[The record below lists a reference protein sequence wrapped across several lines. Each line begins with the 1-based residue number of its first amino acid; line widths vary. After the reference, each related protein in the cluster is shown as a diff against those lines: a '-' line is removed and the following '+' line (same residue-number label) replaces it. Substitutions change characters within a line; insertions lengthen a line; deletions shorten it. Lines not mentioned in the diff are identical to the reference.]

1 MSDNTITSEI
11 GTEAAIWAVGTRYTK
26 SCIIRAYRSHVEV
39 GYEVGCES
47 LDIQRYCEEVLG
59 IDPIAKGDHQ

>member
-1 MSDNTITSEI
+1 VSDNIITSEI

-26 SCIIRAYRSHVEV
+26 SYIIRAYRSHVEV
-39 GYEVGCES
+39 CREVGCES

-59 IDPIAKGDHQ
+59 IDPIAKGDDQ

>member
-1 MSDNTITSEI
+1 MSDNIITSEI

-26 SCIIRAYRSHVEV
+26 SYIIRAYRSHVEV
-39 GYEVGCES
+39 CREVGCES

-59 IDPIAKGDHQ
+59 IDPIAKGDDQ